1 MKIFLKRRNFLFLF
15 IVFIIVAIIC
25 MTYNLNQ
32 IVTEDLSNGNVKVTF
47 FENIINYYYDC
58 AGNVT
63 GFLVAETGV
72 KNVKFQ

>member
-47 FENIINYYYDC
+47 FENIINYYHDC

-63 GFLVAETGV
+63 DFLVAETGV